1 MASKLS
7 DGRFIMASLPF
18 PLRRPIFAS
27 YLSEVVLSSA
37 TLMQYNTERRN
48 EVGAAVRQTFPVLH
62 AHVSSSA
69 APQYESPVLAFP
81 LTSLLVMADDQYLLD
96 FEKPLYEL
104 EQKLAE
110 MRELNKNNAEDLSN
124 EIKALDE
131 RVERLRASIY
141 RNLTRWQRVQIARHP
156 QRPYTLDHIEA
167 LTDGFVE
174 LHGDRKESDDRA
186 IVGGLATFQ
195 GSRFGGSDRTV
206 MIMGHQKGRDTKER
220 KYRRFGM
227 PNPEGYRKAER
238 LMKLAAKFNK
248 PVVTL
253 LDTPGA
259 YPGLEAEKRGQAE
272 AIARNL
278 MEMSRLP
285 VPIVVVIIGEGASG
299 GALGIGVGDRVLMLE
314 NAWYSVIAPESCS
327 QILWRSWDYKE
338 DAARALKLT
347 ATDLIEV
354 DVIDEIVEEPVGGA
368 HRNPDVTFRNVGQAI
383 ASALDTLTELDT
395 DTLLERRFAK
405 LDGIGAYESEATPA

>member
-1 MASKLS
+1 
-7 DGRFIMASLPF
+7 
-18 PLRRPIFAS
+18 
-27 YLSEVVLSSA
+27 
-37 TLMQYNTERRN
+37 
-48 EVGAAVRQTFPVLH
+48 
-62 AHVSSSA
+62 
-69 APQYESPVLAFP
+69 
-81 LTSLLVMADDQYLLD
+81 MADDTYLLD

-110 MRELNKNNAEDLSN
+110 MRELNQEHADDLST
-124 EIKALDE
+124 EIGALEE
-131 RVERLRASIY
+131 RVDTLRASIY

-156 QRPYTLDHIEA
+156 QRPYTLDYIEA

-174 LHGDRKESDDRA
+174 LHGDRKFADDRA
-186 IVGGLATFQ
+186 IVAGLATFR
-195 GSRFGGSDRTV
+195 GSDFGGADRTV
-206 MIMGHQKGRDTKER
+206 MMIGHQKGRDTKER
-220 KYRRFGM
+220 KFRRFGM

-238 LMKLAAKFNK
+238 LMKMAAKFNK

-259 YPGLEAEKRGQAE
+259 YPGLEAEERGQAE

-278 MEMSRLP
+278 LEMSRLP

-299 GALGIGVGDRVLMLE
+299 GALGIGVGDRTLMLE

-347 ATDLIEV
+347 ATDLQDV
-354 DVIDEIVEEPVGGA
+354 DIVDEIVPEPVGGA
-368 HRNPDVTFRNVGQAI
+368 HRNPDETFQSTGRAI
-383 ASALDTLTELDT
+383 SQTLDTLVSLDRE
-395 DTLLERRFAK
+395 TLLDQRLAK
-405 LDGIGAYESEATPA
+405 LDGIGAYDIEAAPATG